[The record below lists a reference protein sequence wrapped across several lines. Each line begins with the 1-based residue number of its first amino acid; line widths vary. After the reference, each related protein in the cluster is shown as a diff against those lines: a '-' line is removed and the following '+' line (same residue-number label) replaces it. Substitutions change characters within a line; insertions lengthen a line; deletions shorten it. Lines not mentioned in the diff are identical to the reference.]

1 MQSGFPVIF
10 YGGVKY
16 IYYGVNNSQFSM
28 YESNILFCLNDSV
41 SFIKIRVNLKWRK
54 NWKMLG

>member
-1 MQSGFPVIF
+1 MAVLSIF
-10 YGGVKY
+10 IMELIILNLVCK
-16 IYYGVNNSQFSM
+16 
-28 YESNILFCLNDSV
+28 ESNILFCLNDTV